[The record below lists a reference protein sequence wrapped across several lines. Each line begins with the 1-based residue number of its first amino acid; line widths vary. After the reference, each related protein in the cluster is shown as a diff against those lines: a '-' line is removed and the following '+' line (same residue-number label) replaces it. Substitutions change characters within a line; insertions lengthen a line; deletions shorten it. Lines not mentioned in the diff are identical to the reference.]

1 MKLLRNR
8 EMAASFLLYVGV
20 SAAAVVGAMFMGSG
34 VALFVLMVCLL
45 FIAVFLFTG
54 YRRYQGLSQLSAELD
69 RILHGNENI
78 DLERFSEGELSILQS
93 EIYKMTVT
101 LKEQSQKLREDKV
114 FLADAIADISHQI
127 RTPLTSMNIT
137 LSLLEDADIS
147 DERRQEL
154 MRELYGLLS
163 GIDRLI
169 NMLLK
174 ISRLDAGAVQFK
186 DESIS
191 LKELIRTAVKPLLVS
206 LELKG
211 QTFEIQGEAETEGEF
226 HGDVAWTCEAIGNIV
241 KNCVEHTPEGG
252 KVTVTASENALYSE
266 IVISDNGNGIDKED
280 LPNIFKRFYK
290 GKSSGADSFGIGL
303 ALAKMI
309 VTGQNGVIKAGNS
322 AHGGAVFT
330 VRFYKQL
337 TV

>member
-1 MKLLRNR
+1 MKLLRNK
-8 EMAASFLLYVGV
+8 EIVTSLLIYIGV
-20 SAAAVVGAMFMGSG
+20 SAAAVAGALFIGG
-34 VALFVLMVCLL
+34 GAALFVLIVCLV
-45 FIAVFLFTG
+45 FISVFLVTS
-54 YRRYQGLSQLSAELD
+54 YRRYQSLSRLAAELD

-101 LKEQSQKLREDKV
+101 LKEQSQKLREDKI
-114 FLADAIADISHQI
+114 FLADSIADISHQI
-127 RTPLTSMNIT
+127 RTPLTSMNIM
-137 LSLLEDADIS
+137 LSLLAEADI
-147 DERRQEL
+147 DQERRQEL
-154 MRELYGLLS
+154 IRELYGLLS

-174 ISRLDAGAVQFK
+174 MSRLDAGAVQFK
-186 DESIS
+186 KETIS
-191 LKELIRTAVKPLLVS
+191 LNELIRTAVKPLLVS

-211 QTFEIQGEAETEGEF
+211 QSFEAQTEGEF
-226 HGDVAWTCEAIGNIV
+226 CGDAAWTCEAIGNIV

-252 KVTVTASENALYSE
+252 KITIAASENALYSE
-266 IVISDNGNGIDKED
+266 IIVSDNGNGIDKED

-309 VTGQNGVIKAGNS
+309 VTGQNGTIKAEN
-322 AHGGAVFT
+322 AAKGGAMFT
-330 VRFYKQL
+330 VRFYKG
-337 TV
+337 VV

>member
-1 MKLLRNR
+1 MKLLRNK
-8 EMAASFLLYVGV
+8 EMVASLLMYAGV
-20 SAAAVVGAMFMGSG
+20 SAAAVVGALFMGG
-34 VALFVLMVCLL
+34 GFALFMLIVCLL
-45 FIAVFLFTG
+45 FIFIFLAAS
-54 YRRYQGLSQLSAELD
+54 YHRYQGLSKLSAELD

-78 DLERFSEGELSILQS
+78 DLERYSEGELSILQS

-101 LKEQSQKLREDKV
+101 LKEQSQKLQEDKI
-114 FLADAIADISHQI
+114 FLANAIADISHQI

-137 LSLLEDADIS
+137 LSLLAEADLPE
-147 DERRQEL
+147 ERRQEL
-154 MRELYGLLS
+154 IRELYGLLS

-174 ISRLDAGAVQFK
+174 MSRLDAGAVQFK
-186 DESIS
+186 EESI
-191 LKELIRTAVKPLLVS
+191 LLNELIQNAVKPLLVS

-211 QTFEIQGEAETEGEF
+211 QSFEAKAEGEF
-226 HGDVAWTCEAIGNIV
+226 HGDAAWTSEAIGNIV

-252 KVTVTASENALYSE
+252 KIRIAASENALYSE
-266 IVISDNGNGIDKED
+266 IVISDNGSGRDKED

-309 VTGQNGVIKAGNS
+309 VTEQNGVIKAGN
-322 AHGGAVFT
+322 AAQGGAIFT
-330 VRFYKQL
+330 VRFYKG
-337 TV
+337 VV

>member
-1 MKLLRNR
+1 MKLLRNK
-8 EMAASFLLYVGV
+8 EMVASLLMYAGV
-20 SAAAVVGAMFMGSG
+20 SAAAVIGALFMGG
-34 VALFVLMVCLL
+34 RFAAFMLIVCSL
-45 FIAVFLFTG
+45 FIFIFLAAS
-54 YRRYQGLSQLSAELD
+54 YRRYQSLSKLSSELD

-101 LKEQSQKLREDKV
+101 LKEQSQKLQEDKV

-137 LSLLEDADIS
+137 LSLLAEADIS
-147 DERRQEL
+147 EERRQEL
-154 MRELYGLLS
+154 IRELYGLLA

-174 ISRLDAGAVQFK
+174 MSRLDAGAVQFK
-186 DESIS
+186 EENIS
-191 LKELIRTAVKPLLVS
+191 LNELIGTAVNPLLVA

-211 QTFEIQGEAETEGEF
+211 QSFDSQAEGEF
-226 HGDVAWTCEAIGNIV
+226 HGDIAWTCEAIGNIV
-241 KNCVEHTPEGG
+241 KNCAEHTPEGG
-252 KVTVTASENALYSE
+252 KITVAASENALYSE

-290 GKSSGADSFGIGL
+290 GKSAGADGFGIGL

-309 VTGQNGVIKAGNS
+309 VAGQNGVVKAENGS
-322 AHGGAVFT
+322 QGGAVFT
-330 VRFYKQL
+330 VRFYKG
-337 TV
+337 VV

>member
-1 MKLLRNR
+1 MKLLRNK
-8 EMAASFLLYVGV
+8 EMVVSLLLYAGV
-20 SAAAVVGAMFMGSG
+20 SAAAVIG
-34 VALFVLMVCLL
+34 ALFIGGGAALLMLIVCLL
-45 FIAVFLFTG
+45 FIFIFLYTSH
-54 YRRYQGLSQLSAELD
+54 RRYQSLSKLSAELD

-101 LKEQSQKLREDKV
+101 LKEQSQKLREDKI
-114 FLADAIADISHQI
+114 FLADSIADISHQI

-137 LSLLEDADIS
+137 LSLLAESDIS
-147 DERRQEL
+147 EERRQEL

-174 ISRLDAGAVQFK
+174 LSRLDAGAVQFK
-186 DESIS
+186 EESIS
-191 LKELIRTAVKPLLVS
+191 LSELIQTAVKPLLVS
-206 LELKG
+206 LELKR
-211 QTFEIQGEAETEGEF
+211 QSFEAQAEGEF
-226 HGDVAWTCEAIGNIV
+226 HGDIVWTCEAIGNIV
-241 KNCVEHTPEGG
+241 KNCTEHTPDGG
-252 KVTVTASENALYSE
+252 KITVSASENAIYSE

-309 VTGQNGVIKAGNS
+309 VTGQNGVIKAANTS
-322 AHGGAVFT
+322 RGGAVFT
-330 VRFYKQL
+330 VRFYKG
-337 TV
+337 VV

>member
-1 MKLLRNR
+1 MKLLRNK
-8 EMAASFLLYVGV
+8 EIAVSLLLYAGV
-20 SAAAVVGAMFMGSG
+20 SAAAVVGALFIGG
-34 VALFVLMVCLL
+34 GAALFVLVLCLV
-45 FIAVFLFTG
+45 FIMLFLFTN
-54 YRRYQGLSQLSAELD
+54 YRRYQRLSQLSAELD

-78 DLERFSEGELSILQS
+78 EFERYSEGELSILQS

-101 LKEQSQKLREDKV
+101 LREQSQKLREDKV
-114 FLADAIADISHQI
+114 FLADSIADISHQI

-137 LSLLEDADIS
+137 LSLLSEPDLS
-147 DERRQEL
+147 EERRQEL
-154 MRELYGLLS
+154 IRELYGLLS

-186 DESIS
+186 NESIS
-191 LKELIRTAVKPLLVS
+191 MKELIQTAVKPLLVP

-211 QTFEIQGEAETEGEF
+211 QSFETAAEGEF
-226 HGDVAWTCEAIGNIV
+226 HGDIAWTSEAIGNIV

-252 KVTVTASENALYSE
+252 RIAVSATENTLYSE

-309 VTGQNGVIKAGNS
+309 VTGQNGVVKAEN
-322 AHGGAVFT
+322 AAQGGAMFT
-330 VRFYKQL
+330 VRFYKGI
-337 TV
+337 V

>member
-1 MKLLRNR
+1 MKLLRNK
-8 EMAASFLLYVGV
+8 EMVTSLLLFAGV
-20 SAAAVVGAMFMGSG
+20 SAAAVIGAAFMGG
-34 VALFVLMVCLL
+34 GFALFMLIVCLL
-45 FIAVFLFTG
+45 FIFIFWAAS
-54 YRRYQGLSQLSAELD
+54 YRRYQSLSKLSAELD

-101 LKEQSQKLREDKV
+101 LKEQSQKLKEDKI

-137 LSLLEDADIS
+137 LSLLAEADIS
-147 DERRQEL
+147 EERRQEL

-174 ISRLDAGAVQFK
+174 MSRLDAGAVQFK
-186 DESIS
+186 EESVP
-191 LKELIRTAVKPLLVS
+191 LDQLIGTAVKPLLVA

-211 QTFEIQGEAETEGEF
+211 QTLEIQGEAEGEF
-226 HGDVAWTCEAIGNIV
+226 HGDAAWTCEAIGNIV

-252 KVTVTASENALYSE
+252 KIKIAASENALYSE
-266 IVISDNGNGIDKED
+266 IVISDNGNGIDEED

-290 GKSSGADSFGIGL
+290 GKSSGTDSFGIGL

-309 VTGQNGVIKAGNS
+309 VTGQNGTVKAGNGS
-322 AHGGAVFT
+322 QGGAMFT
-330 VRFYKQL
+330 VRFYKG
-337 TV
+337 VV

>member
-1 MKLLRNR
+1 MKLLRNK
-8 EMAASFLLYVGV
+8 EIVTSLLLYAVL
-20 SAAAVVGAMFMGSG
+20 SAAAVIGALFMGG
-34 VALFVLMVCLL
+34 GAALLMLIVCLMFV
-45 FIAVFLFTG
+45 FIFLAVSW
-54 YRRYQGLSQLSAELD
+54 RRYQSLAKLSAELD

-78 DLERFSEGELSILQS
+78 YLEQFSEGELGILQS

-101 LKEQSQKLREDKV
+101 LREQSQKLNEDKG

-137 LSLLEDADIS
+137 LSLLAEADIS
-147 DERRQEL
+147 EERRQEL
-154 MRELYGLLS
+154 IRELYGLMS

-174 ISRLDAGAVQFK
+174 MSRLDAGAVQFK
-186 DESIS
+186 EESIS
-191 LKELIRTAVKPLLVS
+191 LNELVRTAVKPLLVS

-211 QTFEIQGEAETEGEF
+211 QALEIKEAE
-226 HGDVAWTCEAIGNIV
+226 GDFQGDIAWTCEAIGNIV

-252 KVTVTASENALYSE
+252 KISVAASENALYSE
-266 IVISDNGNGIDKED
+266 IVISDNGDGIDKED
-280 LPNIFKRFYK
+280 MPNIFKRFYK

-309 VTGQNGVIKAGNS
+309 VTGQNGIVKAENS
-322 AHGGAVFT
+322 SEGGAAFT
-330 VRFYKQL
+330 VRFYKG
-337 TV
+337 VV

>member
-1 MKLLRNR
+1 MKLLRNK
-8 EMAASFLLYVGV
+8 EVVTSLLLYIGV
-20 SAAAVVGAMFMGSG
+20 SAAAVMVASFMGG
-34 VALFVLMVCLL
+34 GFALLMLIVCLL
-45 FIAVFLFTG
+45 FIFIFLCAS
-54 YRRYQGLSQLSAELD
+54 YRRYQSLSKLSAELD

-78 DLERFSEGELSILQS
+78 DFEQYSDGELSILQS

-101 LKEQSQKLREDKV
+101 LREQSQKLKKDKV
-114 FLADAIADISHQI
+114 FLADSIADISHQI

-137 LSLLEDADIS
+137 LSLLAEPDIS
-147 DERRQEL
+147 EERRQEL

-186 DESIS
+186 EESIS
-191 LKELIRTAVKPLLVS
+191 LNELIKTAMKPLLVS

-211 QTFEIQGEAETEGEF
+211 QSFETQAGGEF
-226 HGDVAWTCEAIGNIV
+226 HGDIAWTCEAIGNIV

-252 KVTVTASENALYSE
+252 RIKVAASENALYSE
-266 IVISDNGNGIDKED
+266 IVISDNGRGIDKED
-280 LPNIFKRFYK
+280 LPNIFNRFYK
-290 GKSSGADSFGIGL
+290 GKSSGTDSFGIGL

-309 VTGQNGVIKAGNS
+309 VMGQNGVIKAENAS
-322 AHGGAVFT
+322 SGGAVFT
-330 VRFYKQL
+330 VRFYKG
-337 TV
+337 VV

>member
-1 MKLLRNR
+1 MKLMRNR
-8 EMAASFLLYVGV
+8 EMVTSLLLYIGL
-20 SAAAVVGAMFMGSG
+20 SATAVVCAGFMGG
-34 VALFVLMVCLL
+34 GKVMLPVLVVCLL
-45 FIAVFLFTG
+45 FIAVFLFTS
-54 YRRYQGLSQLSAELD
+54 YRRYRDLSQLSMELD

-114 FLADAIADISHQI
+114 FLANAIADISHQI

-137 LSLLEDADIS
+137 LSLLANTDTDQ
-147 DERRQEL
+147 ERRQEL
-154 MRELYGLLS
+154 IRELYGLLS

-174 ISRLDAGAVQFK
+174 LSRLDAGAVQFK
-186 DESIS
+186 DESIP
-191 LKELIRTAVKPLLVS
+191 LGELIRTAVKPMLVL

-211 QTFEIQGEAETEGEF
+211 QTLEIHGEGDF
-226 HGDVAWTCEAIGNIV
+226 HGDTAWTCEAIGNIV
-241 KNCVEHTPEGG
+241 KNCVEHTPDGG
-252 KVTVTASENALYSE
+252 TIKIAASENTLYSE
-266 IVISDNGNGIDKED
+266 IVVSDNGNGIDKED

-290 GKSSGADSFGIGL
+290 GTSSAADSFGIGL

-309 VTGQNGVIKAGNS
+309 VAGQNGVIKAENGS
-322 AHGGAVFT
+322 QGGAVFT

>member
-1 MKLLRNR
+1 MKLMRNR
-8 EMAASFLLYVGV
+8 EMVTSLLIYVGI
-20 SAAAVVGAMFMGSG
+20 SAAAIVCAGFMGSQA
-34 VALFVLMVCLL
+34 ALLVLTVCLL

-54 YRRYQGLSQLSAELD
+54 YRRYQDLSQLSMELD

-137 LSLLEDADIS
+137 LSLLAETDNE
-147 DERRQEL
+147 ERRQEI

-174 ISRLDAGAVQFK
+174 LSRLDAGAVQFK
-186 DESIS
+186 TESIPLS
-191 LKELIRTAVKPLLVS
+191 ELIRTAVKPLLVL

-211 QTFEIQGEAETEGEF
+211 QTLEIQGETKAEGEF

-241 KNCVEHTPEGG
+241 KNCVEHTTEGG
-252 KVTVTASENALYSE
+252 TIKIAASENALYSE
-266 IVISDNGNGIDKED
+266 IIVSDNGNGIDKED

-290 GKSSGADSFGIGL
+290 GTSSGADSFGIGL

-309 VTGQNGVIKAGNS
+309 VTGQNGIIKAENS
-322 AHGGAVFT
+322 SQGGAVFT